1 MVATK
6 FKQMLQDEG
15 AVSPVIGVILMV
27 AVTVVLGA
35 VIGAFVFGIGDKLGE
50 PAPNAQLNFDY
61 DADGNS
67 LDIVHDGGDSITPDN
82 TGSLAVSGSNIASD
96 GSDLT
101 WAPSGPLES
110 PKEVNPGGPG
120 EVDTPGSTAS
130 NNNNGYVLGSGV
142 SLTSG
147 DDIVTVASV
156 DSGHTV
162 DLQWVSNGG
171 DQSTTLG
178 EFEAP

>member
-35 VIGAFVFGIGDKLGE
+35 VIGAFVFGIGDKLSE

-82 TGSLAVSGSNIASD
+82 TGSLAVSGSDIARD
-96 GSDLT
+96 GSNLN
-101 WAPSGPLES
+101 WAPS
-110 PKEVNPGGPG
+110 
-120 EVDTPGSTAS
+120 GSTAS
-130 NNNNGYVLGSGV
+130 NNNNGYVLDSGV

>member
-101 WAPSGPLES
+101 WAPSG
-110 PKEVNPGGPG
+110 
-120 EVDTPGSTAS
+120 STAS
-130 NNNNGYVLGSGV
+130 NNNNGYVLDSGV

>member
-82 TGSLAVSGSNIASD
+82 TGSLAVSGSNIASN

-101 WAPSGPLES
+101 WAPS
-110 PKEVNPGGPG
+110 
-120 EVDTPGSTAS
+120 GSTAS

>member
-1 MVATK
+1 MVTTK

-82 TGSLAVSGSNIASD
+82 TGSLAVSGSNIASN

-101 WAPSGPLES
+101 WAPS
-110 PKEVNPGGPG
+110 
-120 EVDTPGSTAS
+120 GSTAS

>member
-101 WAPSGPLES
+101 WAPSG
-110 PKEVNPGGPG
+110 
-120 EVDTPGSTAS
+120 STAS

>member
-101 WAPSGPLES
+101 WPPY
-110 PKEVNPGGPG
+110 
-120 EVDTPGSTAS
+120 GSTAS
-130 NNNNGYVLGSGV
+130 NNNNGYVLDSGV

>member
-35 VIGAFVFGIGDKLGE
+35 VVGAFVFGIGDTLGE

-67 LDIVHDGGDSITPDN
+67 LDIVHDGGESITPDN
-82 TGSLAVSGSNIASD
+82 TGSLAVSGSNIAS
-96 GSDLT
+96 GDLT
-101 WAPSGPLES
+101 WAPSGS
-110 PKEVNPGGPG
+110 K
-120 EVDTPGSTAS
+120 AS

>member
-1 MVATK
+1 MVTTK

-101 WAPSGPLES
+101 WAPSG
-110 PKEVNPGGPG
+110 
-120 EVDTPGSTAS
+120 STAS

>member
-82 TGSLAVSGSNIASD
+82 TGSLAVSGSDIASN
-96 GSDLT
+96 SSNLN
-101 WAPSGPLES
+101 WAPS
-110 PKEVNPGGPG
+110 
-120 EVDTPGSTAS
+120 GSTAS
-130 NNNNGYVLGSGV
+130 NNNNGYVLDSGV

>member
-61 DADGNS
+61 DADGDS

-82 TGSLAVSGSNIASD
+82 TGSLAVSGSDIASNS
-96 GSDLT
+96 SDLT
-101 WAPSGPLES
+101 WAPSG
-110 PKEVNPGGPG
+110 
-120 EVDTPGSTAS
+120 STAS
-130 NNNNGYVLGSGV
+130 NNKNVYVLDSGV

>member
-101 WAPSGPLES
+101 WAPSGS
-110 PKEVNPGGPG
+110 I
-120 EVDTPGSTAS
+120 AS
-130 NNNNGYVLGSGV
+130 NNNNGYVLDSGV

>member
-101 WAPSGPLES
+101 WAPSGS
-110 PKEVNPGGPG
+110 I
-120 EVDTPGSTAS
+120 AS

>member
-6 FKQMLQDEG
+6 FKLMLQDEG

-82 TGSLAVSGSNIASD
+82 TGSLAVSGSNIASS

-101 WAPSGPLES
+101 WAPSGS
-110 PKEVNPGGPG
+110 I
-120 EVDTPGSTAS
+120 AS

>member
-35 VIGAFVFGIGDKLGE
+35 VIGAFVFGIGDKLSE

-82 TGSLAVSGSNIASD
+82 TGSLAVSGSDIANS

-101 WAPSGPLES
+101 WAPSGS
-110 PKEVNPGGPG
+110 R
-120 EVDTPGSTAS
+120 AS
-130 NNNNGYVLGSGV
+130 NNDNGFVLGSGV

>member
-1 MVATK
+1 MISRK

-82 TGSLAVSGSNIASD
+82 TGSLAVSGSNIASN

-101 WAPSGPLES
+101 WAPS
-110 PKEVNPGGPG
+110 
-120 EVDTPGSTAS
+120 GSTAS

>member
-101 WAPSGPLES
+101 WAPSGS
-110 PKEVNPGGPG
+110 I
-120 EVDTPGSTAS
+120 AS

-142 SLTSG
+142 SFTSG

>member
-1 MVATK
+1 
-6 FKQMLQDEG
+6 MLQDEG

-101 WAPSGPLES
+101 WAPSG
-110 PKEVNPGGPG
+110 
-120 EVDTPGSTAS
+120 STAS

>member
-101 WAPSGPLES
+101 WAPSGS
-110 PKEVNPGGPG
+110 P
-120 EVDTPGSTAS
+120 AS

>member
-82 TGSLAVSGSNIASD
+82 TGSLAVSGSSIASN

-101 WAPSGPLES
+101 WPPS
-110 PKEVNPGGPG
+110 
-120 EVDTPGSTAS
+120 GSTAS

>member
-1 MVATK
+1 MIANK

-101 WAPSGPLES
+101 WAPSG
-110 PKEVNPGGPG
+110 
-120 EVDTPGSTAS
+120 STAS

-178 EFEAP
+178 TFEAP

>member
-82 TGSLAVSGSNIASD
+82 TGSLAVSGSDIASD
-96 GSDLT
+96 GSNLN
-101 WAPSGPLES
+101 WAPS
-110 PKEVNPGGPG
+110 
-120 EVDTPGSTAS
+120 GSTAS
-130 NNNNGYVLGSGV
+130 NNNNGYVLDSGV

>member
-50 PAPNAQLNFDY
+50 PAPNAQINFDY
-61 DADGNS
+61 DADGDS

-82 TGSLAVSGSNIASD
+82 TGSLAVSGSDIAIS

-101 WAPSGPLES
+101 WAPSG
-110 PKEVNPGGPG
+110 
-120 EVDTPGSTAS
+120 STAS
-130 NNNNGYVLGSGV
+130 NNDNGYVLDSGV

-156 DSGHTV
+156 DSGDTV